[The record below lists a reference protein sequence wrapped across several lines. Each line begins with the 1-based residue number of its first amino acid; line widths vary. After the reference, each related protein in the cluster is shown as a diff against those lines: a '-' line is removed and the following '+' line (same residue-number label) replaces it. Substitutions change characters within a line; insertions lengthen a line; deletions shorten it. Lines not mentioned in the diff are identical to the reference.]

1 MPKMTI
7 QTLEFHPAPATPA
20 PAPSQIRFP
29 RLPRKNRRP
38 DLPSS
43 GIHKA
48 EMVFLQAGIRLEEQH
63 IVAQPRQESP
73 AYYH

>member
-1 MPKMTI
+1 MTI
-7 QTLEFHPAPATPA
+7 HTFEFHPAPATPA

-29 RLPRKNRRP
+29 RMPRKNRRP

-48 EMVFLQAGIRLEEQH
+48 EMVFVEAGIDLEEQGCM
-63 IVAQPRQESP
+63 AQLRQETP
-73 AYYH
+73 VYCH